1 MADAHETAGNQ
12 AEAMDAMYR
21 YQRHIYDL
29 TRKYYLF
36 GRDRMIDR
44 LAVPEGGTVLE
55 VACGTGRNLKK
66 IAARYPDARL
76 CGLDI
81 SEEMLISARANFAG
95 GKAQPLFLA
104 ADACR
109 FSPARFGVAGFDRI
123 VISYALSMIPQ
134 WPLAVSAAL
143 DALNS
148 GGSLH
153 VVDFGQQE
161 GLPRLFRA
169 GLHRWLG
176 HFHVTPR
183 ARLHGVLQAEA
194 AARGAAFRFET
205 IGRGYAWHGV
215 ITRA

>member
-1 MADAHETAGNQ
+1 MAEAQETTGNQ

-36 GRDRMIDR
+36 GRDRMIEG
-44 LAVPEGGTVLE
+44 LAVPEGGAVLE
-55 VACGTGRNLKK
+55 VACGTGRNLRK
-66 IAARYPDARL
+66 IAARYPEARL
-76 CGLDI
+76 YGLDI
-81 SEEMLISARANFAG
+81 SEEMLISARANFVGCDAP
-95 GKAQPLFLA
+95 PLFLA

-109 FSPARFGVAGFDRI
+109 FAPASFGVAGFDRI

-194 AARGAAFRFET
+194 AARRADFRFEA

>member
-1 MADAHETAGNQ
+1 MSDAQETASNQQ
-12 AEAMDAMYR
+12 AEMDAMYR

-36 GRDRMIDR
+36 GRDRMIDG
-44 LAVPEGGTVLE
+44 LAVAPGGSVLE

-66 IAARYPDARL
+66 IAARYPGARL
-76 CGLDI
+76 YGFDI

-95 GKAQPLFLA
+95 RDGEPIFIA
-104 ADACR
+104 ADATR
-109 FSPARFGVAGFDRI
+109 FRPERLGVEGFDCI

-134 WPLAVSAAL
+134 WRLAISAAL
-143 DALNS
+143 DALNK

-161 GLPRLFRA
+161 GLPLFFRTA
-169 GLHRWLG
+169 LLHWLAR
-176 HFHVTPR
+176 FHVTPR

-194 AARGAAFRFET
+194 GARGADFRFET